1 MKNKFIIEN
10 KTRWIRS
17 IRPGE
22 TKTGYVKKHSELDS
36 LCTLVSRFNKGY
48 GRELGL
54 CIRSNRCWEEKSFT
68 ITCAL
73 IEEP

>member
-1 MKNKFIIEN
+1 MKNTFIIEN

-36 LCTLVSRFNKGY
+36 LCTLVSRFNRGY

-54 CIRSNRCWEEKSFT
+54 YIRSNRCWEEKSFT
-68 ITCAL
+68 ISCYKK
-73 IEEP
+73 EEP